1 MKGFV
6 CGVCG
11 YVAIDGSAPE
21 HCPVCFAPKEKF
33 SEKQDALKT
42 PKDIATIGESEK
54 KHIPQ
59 ISVNKKCGLVPA
71 GCVDVSVKVGEIIHP
86 MLPEHFIMH
95 IDFYVDN
102 KYVSRVILTPDKLN
116 PAATLHFKGTGS
128 KVQVVELCNV
138 HGAWFNEAS
147 L

>member
-11 YVAIDGSAPE
+11 FVSIDGSAPDN
-21 HCPVCFAPKEKF
+21 CPVCGAPKSQF
-33 SEKQDALKT
+33 TEKQDALKT
-42 PKDIATIGESEK
+42 AKDVANIGESEK

-59 ISVNKKCGLVPA
+59 ITVSKKCGLVPA
-71 GCVDVSVKVGEIIHP
+71 GCVDVSVKVGEIVHP

-95 IDFYVDN
+95 IDFYIDN
-102 KYVSRVILTPDKLN
+102 KYVSRVMLTPVALN
-116 PAATLHFKGTGS
+116 PAATIHLKGTGS
-128 KVQVVELCNV
+128 KVQAVEVCNV